1 MLSKSYLTIILFASI
16 FFSSCSSIYMPGV
29 PNTPMLTTKG
39 EFAGGAHVS
48 LRGNVNVNSAYAVS
62 DHLAAMVNFGF
73 LDIQKKRKDIDHRY
87 FEIGGG
93 YFKTFGPDDNRILE
107 FYAGMGT
114 ANSFRVFRDFDDGVL
129 VNSDIYDA
137 KYTKTFVQANYSS
150 KKTSKVRLLG
160 IDFGLNYGTAWRLSF
175 VSTNDF
181 KLNGVPTPNEDNI
194 FIEPVFFT
202 RMVLSEQFQLQYTSG
217 SNIGLR
223 NRKYLNA
230 GHSVFSVGAVINLGR
245 KPKK

>member
-1 MLSKSYLTIILFASI
+1 
-16 FFSSCSSIYMPGV
+16 MPGV

-48 LRGNVNVNSAYAVS
+48 LKGNLNFNGAYAVS
-62 DHLAAMVNFGF
+62 NNLAAMVNFGF
-73 LDIQKKRKDIDHRY
+73 MDNERKRKDIKHNY
-87 FEIGGG
+87 FEIAGG

-114 ANSFRVFRDFDDGVL
+114 ASSYRVFRKYDDGVL
-129 VNSDIYDA
+129 INTDIYDA
-137 KYTKTFVQANYSS
+137 NYTKTFVQANYSS

-175 VSTNDF
+175 ASTNDF
-181 KLNGVPTPNEDNI
+181 KLNNVPHPNEDNI

-223 NRKYLNA
+223 SRKFLNA
-230 GHSVFSVGAVINLGR
+230 GHSVFSVGAVFNIGG
-245 KPKK
+245 KSKTK

>member
-1 MLSKSYLTIILFASI
+1 MPLKYKLSTLIAVVLLCNG
-16 FFSSCSSIYMPGV
+16 CSSIYMPGV
-29 PNTPMLTTKG
+29 PNTPMLSTKG

-48 LRGNVNVNSAYAVS
+48 LRGNVNVNSAYAFS
-62 DHLAAMVNFGF
+62 DNLAAMVNFGF
-73 LDIQKKRKDIDHRY
+73 VDNQRRRKDIKHNY
-87 FEIGGG
+87 FEIAGG

-114 ANSFRVFRDFDDGVL
+114 ANSLRVFRDFDDGVL
-129 VNSDIYDA
+129 VNTTTYDS

-150 KKTSKVRLLG
+150 KKISKVRLLG
-160 IDFGLNYGTAWRLSF
+160 VDFGLNYGTAWRLSF
-175 VSTNDF
+175 ASTNDF
-181 KLNGVPTPNEDNI
+181 RLNGMPHSNEDNI

-223 NRKYLNA
+223 SRKFLNA
-230 GHSVFSVGAVINLGR
+230 GHSVFSVGAVFNIGR
-245 KPKK
+245 KR